1 MDCFICLY
9 FSLRSETALKRHM
22 FSKLHACIFT
32 QHILTTSASLVI
44 TFSCFSL
51 VAPSK
56 QSVFPSGGNILK
68 KKARSTLLSV
78 LTKRQAQEKFFLGD
92 KTDGREQ
99 QNSTV
104 SSVEQSL
111 HQPKWSSEAM
121 IVDLGADLESTK
133 SKPQRP
139 GAVEAKSLSCYPF
152 ETSNPN
158 RASLTSNDKVS
169 RAKSNEQIDEK
180 STHFVE
186 NAVVEQDLEQNTN
199 ESKLSSRLPHEPL
212 YLDRDQTDPSFQSLG
227 NRRNFAPRHL
237 PCQDFGDV
245 SQAMVVSMSP
255 SYTSVKD
262 ITPSSPLSP
271 KSVSDS
277 VKVSIPFQV
286 HGQQQSSKPEQQP
299 SHVWSSTVSVCV
311 PFQVNEHGASVPV
324 SCSFDNQ
331 LLPTSLLDEQTT
343 QQVPCTSSV
352 PFLQEP
358 LNSPSSN
365 TVSVSAPTVES
376 DTENGYS
383 SAMGKMSSSEPL
395 FQMKSSSFLS
405 PDDVETGSQ
414 DMTDGGVSTKPRS
427 HSSPAPGKRK
437 PKGRYSVFKRF
448 IAGISCHP
456 NLERRVLSNI
466 GGRTS
471 RKPPHFSLT
480 RPQQTAYRFL
490 FTARLRDNFLTVNR
504 EINTNVPSNRHSRLA

>member
-1 MDCFICLY
+1 M
-9 FSLRSETALKRHM
+9 
-22 FSKLHACIFT
+22 HAYIFT
-32 QHILTTSASLVI
+32 EHILTTGASLVI

-51 VAPSK
+51 VAASK

-68 KKARSTLLSV
+68 KKARNTLLSV

-121 IVDLGADLESTK
+121 IVDLGADTASTK

-139 GAVEAKSLSCYPF
+139 EPVEAKSLSYYPF
-152 ETSNPN
+152 ETSNQKW
-158 RASLTSNDKVS
+158 ASLTSNGKVS
-169 RAKSNEQIDEK
+169 RAKSDEQIDEK
-180 STHFVE
+180 STHVVE
-186 NAVVEQDLEQNTN
+186 NAVLQQDLEQNTN
-199 ESKLSSRLPHEPL
+199 ESKLSSGLPPGAL
-212 YLDRDQTDPSFQSLG
+212 YLDRGQKDPSLQSLG

-237 PCQDFGDV
+237 PCPEDGDV

-286 HGQQQSSKPEQQP
+286 HGQQQSSRQEQEP

-324 SCSFDNQ
+324 ACSFDNQ
-331 LLPTSLLDEQTT
+331 LPLTSLLDEQTT
-343 QQVPCTSSV
+343 QQVPRTSSV

-358 LNSPSSN
+358 LNSPSSS
-365 TVSVSAPTVES
+365 TVSVSAPTMKS
-376 DTENGYS
+376 DTENAYS
-383 SAMGKMSSSEPL
+383 SAMDKMSSSEPL
-395 FQMKSSSFLS
+395 FQTKSSSFLS
-405 PDDVETGSQ
+405 PDDVETPSQ
-414 DMTDGGVSTKPRS
+414 DMTDGGLSTKPRS

-437 PKGRYSVFKRF
+437 PLKGGYSVIYKRV
-448 IAGISCHP
+448 IAGIFWHP
-456 NLERRVLSNI
+456 NLEEGSI
-466 GGRTS
+466 
-471 RKPPHFSLT
+471 
-480 RPQQTAYRFL
+480 
-490 FTARLRDNFLTVNR
+490 
-504 EINTNVPSNRHSRLA
+504 I